1 LSQYVMNSLIAMGIA
16 FLTTAVLGPIL
27 IPILARMKAGQV
39 IRDDGPARHLGK
51 AGTPTMGGII
61 IISAIILA
69 SLVMAGHSREVILCL
84 AATVAFGII
93 GFIDDYTKVVMRR
106 SLGLRAREKL
116 VMQVFF
122 ALVFA
127 IYVVFGLF
135 RGTGIV
141 LPFTGYEIFLGYWYF
156 PFVVIVFLATT
167 NAVNLTDGLDG
178 LAAGT
183 TFFVSLGLLLI
194 CHMTSHNMLAVFA
207 ASTAGAC
214 LGFLLFNRHPA
225 RVFMGDTGSMALG
238 GAVASIAALT
248 RAEVALILIGG
259 IFVIETLSV
268 IFQVISFQLTG
279 RRIFLMSPLHHHF
292 ELKGW
297 GERRV
302 VRVFWL
308 VSLLFV
314 ILGLWG
320 FRGIGA

>member
-1 LSQYVMNSLIAMGIA
+1 MGIA
-16 FLTTAVLGPIL
+16 FLASAVLGPLL
-27 IPILARMKAGQV
+27 IPVLTRMKAGQV
-39 IRDDGPARHLGK
+39 IRSDGPARHLGK
-51 AGTPTMGGII
+51 AGTPTMGGIL

-84 AATVAFGII
+84 GATVAFGLI
-93 GFIDDYTKVVMRR
+93 GFWDDYIKVVLRR

-122 ALVFA
+122 ALIFG

-135 RGTGIV
+135 RGTDVIV
-141 LPFTGYEIFLGYWYF
+141 PFAGYDITLGYWYF
-156 PFVVIVFLATT
+156 PFVVLVFLATT

-183 TFFVSLGLLLI
+183 TFFVALGLIII
-194 CHMTSHNMLAVFA
+194 CFMTTHTTLAVFA
-207 ASTAGAC
+207 ASLAGAC
-214 LGFLLFNRHPA
+214 LGFLIYNRHPA

-238 GAVASIAALT
+238 AAVASMAALT
-248 RAEVALILIGG
+248 RSELALIVVGG
-259 IFVIETLSV
+259 VYVLEALSV
-268 IFQVISFQLTG
+268 ILQVISFQVTG
-279 RRIFLMSPLHHHF
+279 KRIFLMSPLHHHF

-297 GERRV
+297 GEKFV

-320 FRGIGA
+320 FRGIGAS